1 MTSSRYVAWTRL
13 ATMAQNLCKAGS
25 NPLWNQVTAQ
35 YTTTAAVPSR
45 ASHGTTDG
53 RWWRPRLCHNTVY
66 NHTFGGMICR
76 AQDVTVSCQL
86 TAIVK
91 CAVTKGRYA
100 AGTFARDDA
109 KLTASDQL
117 ESFLLHSGKLMPCRH
132 TVGLWAGRLR
142 QEQLLKKYKYIHTYI
157 HTHTYIIHTHIHTY
171 THSHIHT

>member
-1 MTSSRYVAWTRL
+1 
-13 ATMAQNLCKAGS
+13 
-25 NPLWNQVTAQ
+25 
-35 YTTTAAVPSR
+35 
-45 ASHGTTDG
+45 
-53 RWWRPRLCHNTVY
+53 
-66 NHTFGGMICR
+66 MICR

-132 TVGLWAGRLR
+132 TVGFVGREIAAGTAV
-142 QEQLLKKYKYIHTYI
+142 KKV
-157 HTHTYIIHTHIHTY
+157 
-171 THSHIHT
+171 